1 MQLKQLPIFAII
13 TSLISVPAAF
23 TWAADETAL
32 TPKQALGKRLFFDPR
47 LSNPPGQSCAS
58 CHAPQTGFADP
69 RREFPVSEGIHKG
82 RFTARN
88 SPSVTYLASIPVLHF
103 DAEEQLYIG
112 GLFYD
117 GRANTLEE
125 QIEGPVFSPVEMAN
139 ENKSQLVE
147 RLAKAGYRPAF
158 KQIYGDNVLA
168 DAASGFQQITDAIA
182 AYERSHELNAFNS
195 KYDAYLQQ
203 QVSLT
208 PQELRGLRIFE
219 AEDKGNC
226 AACHPSKPG
235 EHGEP
240 PLFTDFSYDNLGTPA
255 NPDSPFLSQD
265 KQFNPLGHAYIDI
278 GLGKTVKD
286 ISRNGKVR
294 VTTLRNIELTAPY
307 MHNGVFKTLKEV
319 VDFYN
324 TRDVDKKWG
333 KPEVAENVNR
343 EELGDLKLN
352 AQEVEDL
359 VVFLKTLTDGYRP
372 AKP

>member
-1 MQLKQLPIFAII
+1 MKFKQLPIFATI
-13 TSLISVPAAF
+13 TFLMSLPSVF
-23 TWAADETAL
+23 TWAMDESAL
-32 TPKQALGKRLFFDPR
+32 TPKQALGKQLFFDPR
-47 LSNPPGQSCAS
+47 LSSPPGQSCAS

-69 RREFPVSEGIHKG
+69 RSEVPVSEGIHKG

-88 SPSVTYLASIPVLHF
+88 SPSVTYLARVPALHF
-103 DAEEQLYIG
+103 DEEEQLYIG

-117 GRANTLEE
+117 GRADTLEA
-125 QIEGPVFSPVEMAN
+125 QIEGPMFSPAEMAN
-139 ENKSQLVE
+139 ENKSQVVA
-147 RLAKAGYRPAF
+147 RLARAGYQPAF
-158 KQIYGDNVLA
+158 KQVYGDNVLA
-168 DAASGFQQITDAIA
+168 DAESGFQQITDAIA
-182 AYERSHELNAFNS
+182 AYERSHELNAFTS
-195 KYDAYLQQ
+195 RYDAYLQQ
-203 QVSLT
+203 QISLT
-208 PQELRGLRIFE
+208 PQELRGLRIYE

-226 AACHPSKPG
+226 AACHPSRPG

-286 ISRNGKVR
+286 IRRNGKVR
-294 VTTLRNIELTAPY
+294 VPTLRNIELTAPY
-307 MHNGVFKTLKEV
+307 MHNGVFKTLQEV

-324 TRDVDKKWG
+324 TRDVDKKWS

-343 EELGDLKLN
+343 EELGDLKLK
-352 AQEVEDL
+352 AQEVQDL
-359 VVFLKTLTDGYRP
+359 VVFLKTLTDGYMP